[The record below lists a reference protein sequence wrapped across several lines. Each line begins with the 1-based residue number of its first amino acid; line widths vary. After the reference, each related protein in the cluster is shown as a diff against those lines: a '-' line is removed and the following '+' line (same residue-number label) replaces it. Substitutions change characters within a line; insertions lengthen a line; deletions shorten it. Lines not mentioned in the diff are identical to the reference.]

1 MQCDSGG
8 VAGLRRPRLTDGIP
22 AAVHTLHSG
31 PLIRSIPVEIEEIP
45 MRIAKIFVALAAV
58 TLALSGCANHK
69 DPAEKAI
76 AQIESSLAEVRPD
89 AEKYA
94 PEDLK
99 GLDESVATLKRGF
112 GNKRYSEVLTAAPSV
127 SSAVTALKETIAK
140 AKADSEA
147 ILAAAQ
153 AEWTELNANVP
164 PLVDSIQGRVDTLT
178 KSHKLPKDV
187 DKATFETIK
196 TDFET
201 VKTDWAAAN
210 REFTAG
216 AAADAVRKGRA
227 ARAKAEE
234 IHARLG
240 MNS

>member
-1 MQCDSGG
+1 
-8 VAGLRRPRLTDGIP
+8 
-22 AAVHTLHSG
+22 
-31 PLIRSIPVEIEEIP
+31 
-45 MRIAKIFVALAAV
+45 MRIAKMFVALTATA
-58 TLALSGCANHK
+58 LALAACANHK
-69 DPAEKAI
+69 EPAEKAI
-76 AQIESSLAEVRPD
+76 AQVEAALAEIRAD
-89 AEKYA
+89 AEKYT
-94 PEDLK
+94 PEELK

-112 GNKRYSEVLTAAPSV
+112 GNKRYSEVLTAQPSV
-127 SSAVTALKETIAK
+127 ASAVTALKETIAK

-153 AEWTELNANVP
+153 AEWTELNASVP
-164 PLVDSIQGRVDTLT
+164 PLVDAIQGRVDTLT
-178 KSHKLPKDV
+178 KSRKLPKDV

-201 VKTDWAAAN
+201 VKTDWTSATQ
-210 REFTAG
+210 EFTAG

-234 IHARLG
+234 IQAKLG

>member
-1 MQCDSGG
+1 
-8 VAGLRRPRLTDGIP
+8 
-22 AAVHTLHSG
+22 
-31 PLIRSIPVEIEEIP
+31 
-45 MRIAKIFVALAAV
+45 MRIAKMFVALTATA
-58 TLALSGCANHK
+58 LALAACANHK
-69 DPAEKAI
+69 EPAEKAI
-76 AQIESSLAEVRPD
+76 AQVEAALAEIRAD

-112 GNKRYSEVLTAAPSV
+112 GNKRYSEVLTAQPSV
-127 SSAVTALKETIAK
+127 ASAVTALKETIAK
-140 AKADSEA
+140 AKADSEE

-153 AEWTELNANVP
+153 AEWTELNASVP
-164 PLVDSIQGRVDTLT
+164 PLVDAIQGRVDTLT
-178 KSHKLPKDV
+178 KSRKLPKDV

-201 VKTDWAAAN
+201 VKTDWTSATQ
-210 REFTAG
+210 EFTAG

-234 IHARLG
+234 IQAKLG

>member
-1 MQCDSGG
+1 
-8 VAGLRRPRLTDGIP
+8 
-22 AAVHTLHSG
+22 
-31 PLIRSIPVEIEEIP
+31 
-45 MRIAKIFVALAAV
+45 MRIAKMFVALTATA
-58 TLALSGCANHK
+58 LALAACANHK
-69 DPAEKAI
+69 EPAEKAI
-76 AQIESSLAEVRPD
+76 AQVESALAEIRAD

-99 GLDESVATLKRGF
+99 GLDESIATLKRGF
-112 GNKRYSEVLTAAPSV
+112 GNKRYSEVLTAQPSV
-127 SSAVTALKETIAK
+127 ASAVTALKETIAK
-140 AKADSEA
+140 AKADNEE

-153 AEWTELNANVP
+153 AEWTQLNASVP
-164 PLVDSIQGRVDTLT
+164 PLVDAIQGRVDTLT
-178 KSHKLPKDV
+178 KSRKLPKDV

-201 VKTDWAAAN
+201 VKTDWTSATQ
-210 REFTAG
+210 EFTAG

-234 IHARLG
+234 IQAKLG

>member
-1 MQCDSGG
+1 
-8 VAGLRRPRLTDGIP
+8 
-22 AAVHTLHSG
+22 
-31 PLIRSIPVEIEEIP
+31 
-45 MRIAKIFVALAAV
+45 MRIAKMFVALTATA
-58 TLALSGCANHK
+58 LALAACANHK
-69 DPAEKAI
+69 EPAEKAI
-76 AQIESSLAEVRPD
+76 AQVESALAEIRAD

-112 GNKRYSEVLTAAPSV
+112 GNKRYSEVLTAQPSV
-127 SSAVTALKETIAK
+127 ASAVTALKETIAK
-140 AKADSEA
+140 AKADNEE

-153 AEWTELNANVP
+153 AEWTQLNASVP
-164 PLVDSIQGRVDTLT
+164 PLVDAIQGRVDTLT
-178 KSHKLPKDV
+178 KSRKLPKDV

-201 VKTDWAAAN
+201 VKTDWTSATQ
-210 REFTAG
+210 EFTAG

-234 IHARLG
+234 IQAKLG

>member
-1 MQCDSGG
+1 
-8 VAGLRRPRLTDGIP
+8 
-22 AAVHTLHSG
+22 
-31 PLIRSIPVEIEEIP
+31 
-45 MRIAKIFVALAAV
+45 MRIAKMFVALTATA
-58 TLALSGCANHK
+58 LALAACANHK
-69 DPAEKAI
+69 EPAEKAI
-76 AQIESSLAEVRPD
+76 AQVESALAEIRAD

-112 GNKRYSEVLTAAPSV
+112 GNKRYSEVLTAQPSV
-127 SSAVTALKETIAK
+127 ASALTALIETISK
-140 AKADSEA
+140 AKADSEE

-153 AEWTELNANVP
+153 AEWTELNASVP
-164 PLVDSIQGRVDTLT
+164 PLVDAIQGRVDTLT
-178 KSHKLPKDV
+178 KSRKLPKDV

-201 VKTDWAAAN
+201 VKTDWTSATQ
-210 REFTAG
+210 EFTAG

-234 IHARLG
+234 IQAKLG

>member
-1 MQCDSGG
+1 
-8 VAGLRRPRLTDGIP
+8 
-22 AAVHTLHSG
+22 
-31 PLIRSIPVEIEEIP
+31 
-45 MRIAKIFVALAAV
+45 MRIAKMFVALTATA
-58 TLALSGCANHK
+58 LALAACANHK
-69 DPAEKAI
+69 EPAEKAI
-76 AQIESSLAEVRPD
+76 AQVESALAEIRAD

-99 GLDESVATLKRGF
+99 SLDESVATLKRGF
-112 GNKRYSEVLTAAPSV
+112 GNKRYSEVLTAQPSV
-127 SSAVTALKETIAK
+127 ASAVTALKETIAK
-140 AKADSEA
+140 AKADNEE

-153 AEWTELNANVP
+153 AEWTQLNASVP
-164 PLVDSIQGRVDTLT
+164 PLVDAIQGRVDTLT
-178 KSHKLPKDV
+178 KSRKLPKDV

-201 VKTDWAAAN
+201 VKTDWTSATQ
-210 REFTAG
+210 EFTAG

-234 IHARLG
+234 IQAKLG

>member
-1 MQCDSGG
+1 
-8 VAGLRRPRLTDGIP
+8 
-22 AAVHTLHSG
+22 
-31 PLIRSIPVEIEEIP
+31 
-45 MRIAKIFVALAAV
+45 MRIAKMFVALTATA
-58 TLALSGCANHK
+58 LALAACANHK
-69 DPAEKAI
+69 EPAEKAI
-76 AQIESSLAEVRPD
+76 AQVESALAEIRAD

-99 GLDESVATLKRGF
+99 GLDESIATLKRGF
-112 GNKRYSEVLTAAPSV
+112 GNKRYSEVLTAQPSV
-127 SSAVTALKETIAK
+127 AAAVTALKETIAK
-140 AKADSEA
+140 AKADSEE

-153 AEWTELNANVP
+153 AEWTELNASVP
-164 PLVDSIQGRVDTLT
+164 PLVDAIQGRVDTLT
-178 KSHKLPKDV
+178 KSRKLPKDV

-201 VKTDWAAAN
+201 VKTDWTSATQ
-210 REFTAG
+210 EFTAG

-234 IHARLG
+234 IQAKLR

>member
-1 MQCDSGG
+1 
-8 VAGLRRPRLTDGIP
+8 
-22 AAVHTLHSG
+22 
-31 PLIRSIPVEIEEIP
+31 
-45 MRIAKIFVALAAV
+45 MRIAKMFVALTATA
-58 TLALSGCANHK
+58 LALAACANHK
-69 DPAEKAI
+69 EPAEKAI
-76 AQIESSLAEVRPD
+76 AQVESALAEIRAD

-99 GLDESVATLKRGF
+99 GLDESIATLKRGF
-112 GNKRYSEVLTAAPSV
+112 GNKRYSEVLTAQPSV
-127 SSAVTALKETIAK
+127 ASAVTALKETIAK
-140 AKADSEA
+140 AKADSEE

-153 AEWTELNANVP
+153 AEWTELNASVP
-164 PLVDSIQGRVDTLT
+164 PLVDAIQGRVDTLT
-178 KSHKLPKDV
+178 KSRKLPKDV

-201 VKTDWAAAN
+201 VKTDWTSATQ
-210 REFTAG
+210 EFTAG

-234 IHARLG
+234 IQAKLG

>member
-1 MQCDSGG
+1 
-8 VAGLRRPRLTDGIP
+8 
-22 AAVHTLHSG
+22 
-31 PLIRSIPVEIEEIP
+31 
-45 MRIAKIFVALAAV
+45 MRIAKMFVALTATA
-58 TLALSGCANHK
+58 LALAACANHK
-69 DPAEKAI
+69 EPAEKAI
-76 AQIESSLAEVRPD
+76 AQVESALAEIRAD

-99 GLDESVATLKRGF
+99 GLDESIATLKRGF
-112 GNKRYSEVLTAAPSV
+112 GNKRYSEVLTAQPSV
-127 SSAVTALKETIAK
+127 ASAVTALKETIAK
-140 AKADSEA
+140 AKADSEE

-153 AEWTELNANVP
+153 AEWTELNASVP
-164 PLVDSIQGRVDTLT
+164 PLVDAIQGRVDTLT
-178 KSHKLPKDV
+178 KSRKLPKDV

-201 VKTDWAAAN
+201 VKTDWASAN

-216 AAADAVRKGRA
+216 AAADAVRMGRA

-234 IHARLG
+234 IQAKLG

>member
-1 MQCDSGG
+1 
-8 VAGLRRPRLTDGIP
+8 
-22 AAVHTLHSG
+22 
-31 PLIRSIPVEIEEIP
+31 
-45 MRIAKIFVALAAV
+45 MRMANMLVALAAAA
-58 TLALSGCANHK
+58 LALAACSNQK

-94 PEDLK
+94 AEDLK
-99 GLDESVATLKRGF
+99 GLDESVATLKRGY
-112 GNKRYSEVLTAAPSV
+112 GNKRYNEVVTAAPSV
-127 SSAVTALKETIAK
+127 ASAVTVLKETVAK

-147 ILAAAQ
+147 IMAAAQ
-153 AEWTELNANVP
+153 AEWTELSGSVP
-164 PLVDSIQGRVDTLT
+164 PLVEAIQTRVDTLSKT
-178 KSHKLPKDV
+178 RKLPKNV
-187 DKATFETIK
+187 DKAGFETIK

-201 VKTDWAAAN
+201 VKTDWSTAN

-234 IHARLG
+234 IQAKLG

>member
-1 MQCDSGG
+1 
-8 VAGLRRPRLTDGIP
+8 
-22 AAVHTLHSG
+22 
-31 PLIRSIPVEIEEIP
+31 
-45 MRIAKIFVALAAV
+45 MRIAKVFVALTAAA
-58 TLALSGCANHK
+58 LALSGCANHK

-127 SSAVTALKETIAK
+127 ASAVTTLKETIAK

-153 AEWTELNANVP
+153 AEWTELNSKVP
-164 PLVDSIQGRVDTLT
+164 PLVDSIQGRVDSLT

-187 DKATFETIK
+187 DKAAFETIK

-216 AAADAVRKGRA
+216 AAADAVRKGRT

-240 MNS
+240 LNS

>member
-1 MQCDSGG
+1 
-8 VAGLRRPRLTDGIP
+8 
-22 AAVHTLHSG
+22 
-31 PLIRSIPVEIEEIP
+31 
-45 MRIAKIFVALAAV
+45 MRIAKMFVALTATA
-58 TLALSGCANHK
+58 LALAACANHK
-69 DPAEKAI
+69 EPAEKAI
-76 AQIESSLAEVRPD
+76 AQVESALAEIRAD

-94 PEDLK
+94 PEELK

-112 GNKRYSEVLTAAPSV
+112 GNKRYSEVLTAQPSV
-127 SSAVTALKETIAK
+127 ASAVTALKETIAK
-140 AKADSEA
+140 AKADSEE

-153 AEWTELNANVP
+153 AEWTELNASVP
-164 PLVDSIQGRVDTLT
+164 PLVDAIQGRVDTLT
-178 KSHKLPKDV
+178 KSRKLPKDV

-201 VKTDWAAAN
+201 VKTDWTSATQ
-210 REFTAG
+210 EFTAG

-234 IHARLG
+234 IQAKLG

>member
-1 MQCDSGG
+1 
-8 VAGLRRPRLTDGIP
+8 
-22 AAVHTLHSG
+22 
-31 PLIRSIPVEIEEIP
+31 
-45 MRIAKIFVALAAV
+45 MRIAKMFVALTATA
-58 TLALSGCANHK
+58 LALAACANHK
-69 DPAEKAI
+69 EPAEKAI
-76 AQIESSLAEVRPD
+76 AQVEAALAEIRAD

-112 GNKRYSEVLTAAPSV
+112 GNKRYSEVLTAQPSV
-127 SSAVTALKETIAK
+127 ASAVTALKETIAK
-140 AKADSEA
+140 AKADSEE

-153 AEWTELNANVP
+153 AEWTELNASVP
-164 PLVDSIQGRVDTLT
+164 PLVDAIQGRVDTLT
-178 KSHKLPKDV
+178 KSRKLPKDV

-201 VKTDWAAAN
+201 VKTDWASAT

-216 AAADAVRKGRA
+216 AAADAVRMGRA

-234 IHARLG
+234 IQAKLG

>member
-1 MQCDSGG
+1 MRMAKML
-8 VAGLRRPRLTDGIP
+8 VALSV
-22 AAVHTLHSG
+22 AAL
-31 PLIRSIPVEIEEIP
+31 
-45 MRIAKIFVALAAV
+45 ALAAC
-58 TLALSGCANHK
+58 SNQK

-76 AQIESSLAEVRPD
+76 AQIESSLAEIRPD

-94 PEDLK
+94 AEDLK
-99 GLDESVATLKRGF
+99 GLDESVATLKRGY
-112 GNKRYSEVLTAAPSV
+112 GNKRYNEVVTAAPSV
-127 SSAVTALKETIAK
+127 ASAVTTLKETIAK

-147 ILAAAQ
+147 IMAAAQ
-153 AEWTELNANVP
+153 AEWTELSSSVP
-164 PLVDSIQGRVDTLT
+164 PLVEAIQTRVDTLSKT
-178 KSHKLPKDV
+178 RKLPKNV
-187 DKATFETIK
+187 DKAGFETIK

-201 VKTDWAAAN
+201 VKTDWTTAN

-234 IHARLG
+234 IQARLG

>member
-1 MQCDSGG
+1 
-8 VAGLRRPRLTDGIP
+8 
-22 AAVHTLHSG
+22 
-31 PLIRSIPVEIEEIP
+31 
-45 MRIAKIFVALAAV
+45 MRIAKMFVALTATA
-58 TLALSGCANHK
+58 LALAACANHK
-69 DPAEKAI
+69 EPAEKAI
-76 AQIESSLAEVRPD
+76 AQVESALAEIRAD

-94 PEDLK
+94 PEELK

-112 GNKRYSEVLTAAPSV
+112 GNKRYSEVLTAQPSV
-127 SSAVTALKETIAK
+127 ASAVTALKETIAK
-140 AKADSEA
+140 AKADNEE

-153 AEWTELNANVP
+153 AEWTELNASVP
-164 PLVDSIQGRVDTLT
+164 PLVDAIQGRVDTLT
-178 KSHKLPKDV
+178 KSRKLPKDV

-201 VKTDWAAAN
+201 VKTDWTSATQ
-210 REFTAG
+210 EFTAG

-234 IHARLG
+234 IQAKLG

>member
-1 MQCDSGG
+1 
-8 VAGLRRPRLTDGIP
+8 
-22 AAVHTLHSG
+22 
-31 PLIRSIPVEIEEIP
+31 
-45 MRIAKIFVALAAV
+45 MRIAKMFVALTATA
-58 TLALSGCANHK
+58 LALAACANHK
-69 DPAEKAI
+69 EPAEKAI
-76 AQIESSLAEVRPD
+76 AQVESALAEIRAD
-89 AEKYA
+89 AEKYT
-94 PEDLK
+94 PEELK

-112 GNKRYSEVLTAAPSV
+112 GNKRYSEVLTAQPSV
-127 SSAVTALKETIAK
+127 ASAVTALKETIAK

-153 AEWTELNANVP
+153 AEWTELNASVP
-164 PLVDSIQGRVDTLT
+164 PLVDAIQGRVDTLT
-178 KSHKLPKDV
+178 KSRKLPKDV

-201 VKTDWAAAN
+201 VKTDWTSATQ
-210 REFTAG
+210 EFTAG

-234 IHARLG
+234 IQAKLG